1 MQKES
6 SSAVHHNTSAHR
18 FELNVDGATV
28 FAEYKLA
35 PGTIIFDHTLTPGA
49 LRGRGLAARVVEAG
63 LNYARAEHLKVVP
76 QCWYV
81 ADYIRT
87 HPDFQD
93 LLAPRA

>member
-1 MQKES
+1 MQEQTT
-6 SSAVHHNTSAHR
+6 SAVRHNASEHR
-18 FELNVDGATV
+18 FELNVEGKTV
-28 FAEYKLA
+28 FAEYRLA
-35 PGTIIFDHTLTPGA
+35 PGTIVFHHTLTSGA